1 MTEMFER
8 PTKADID
15 HALSMLMHDAR
26 RQLSVERSKI
36 VSQAAGAGFLQS
48 DRVIVFVGDAAD
60 KIHASCLRQAVPIL
74 RDFIERMERPSKE
87 ITEWARPHLE
97 NLSNVILGAISANGS
112 PAEYQRMIVGY
123 PATFQQRVDGALRD
137 LEIGYV
143 KGAGFSAR
151 MEMSNRDEWMS
162 AADALAFVNK
172 GMSPGQAS
180 RAICKR
186 AHAGLVKAK
195 AARFILQDKSSD
207 DTEVPREMWWAE
219 GEAAL
224 TQNWTTG
231 DFETWRDQKIHLK
244 AFGVMFRRA
253 DVQKMIPPPS
263 IQKESS
269 IIRPMGDKIFIGHG
283 RSKEWLVLQEFLRY
297 RLGLPVEEFNSSPT
311 AGIMTAA
318 RLKEILNN
326 AAFAFLVMTAEDER
340 PDGGYNPRLNV
351 VHEAGLFQ
359 GRLGFERAIILL
371 EDGCEPF
378 SNIDGLGQIRFPKD
392 DISAKFEEVRR
403 TLEREGLIAAPR

>member
-1 MTEMFER
+1 
-8 PTKADID
+8 
-15 HALSMLMHDAR
+15 
-26 RQLSVERSKI
+26 
-36 VSQAAGAGFLQS
+36 
-48 DRVIVFVGDAAD
+48 
-60 KIHASCLRQAVPIL
+60 
-74 RDFIERMERPSKE
+74 
-87 ITEWARPHLE
+87 
-97 NLSNVILGAISANGS
+97 
-112 PAEYQRMIVGY
+112 
-123 PATFQQRVDGALRD
+123 
-137 LEIGYV
+137 
-143 KGAGFSAR
+143 
-151 MEMSNRDEWMS
+151 
-162 AADALAFVNK
+162 
-172 GMSPGQAS
+172 
-180 RAICKR
+180 
-186 AHAGLVKAK
+186 
-195 AARFILQDKSSD
+195 
-207 DTEVPREMWWAE
+207 MWWAQ

-231 DFETWRDQKIHLK
+231 DFETWIDHKIHLK

-269 IIRPMGDKIFIGHG
+269 IIKPMGDKIFVGHG

-340 PDGGYNPRLNV
+340 PDGGYNLNV

-359 GRLGFERAIILL
+359 GCLGFERAIILL

-378 SNIDGLGQIRFPKD
+378 SNIDGLGQIRFPKE